1 MNYDI
6 YCDESGNSGG
16 NYLDPQQPFYI
27 LAGWFVE
34 RNLKY
39 RAENRISLFKKEHFP
54 DKEELKGAEI
64 LKSNRGQ
71 ILGNKLI
78 SDLGQ
83 AHCIPFF
90 VIAEKRYCLSAKMV
104 EAFLDSEHNEKVSP
118 AFSWMNGIKK
128 DIAQVIYNIS
138 DRSLEMFANAYK
150 NPSIEALMNAQQTL
164 IYELNQNS
172 YSEIA
177 SAIEGSTKYMD
188 LILEEENYGIN
199 ALPNKA
205 LRSLNLPIFTSFIQ
219 IVERFTR
226 NQKVKKVRMF
236 HDETKQ
242 FREAYPEAFNWY
254 ARAKKEPVEFVLEN
268 GTTILSS
275 LKSLQVF
282 DMQESKDSMLIQGA
296 DMLASFINLYCTRIM
311 TNKKISPE
319 LKKFGELLF
328 SALWVNDKFA
338 GYGFSDLVSS
348 SDFKYQLATSVG
360 IEPKPI
366 DNTYLEKLKLDPY
379 IKI

>member
-39 RAENRISLFKKEHFP
+39 RAENRVIAFKKEHFP

-64 LKSNRGQ
+64 LKSNHGQ
-71 ILGNKLI
+71 ILGNKLL
-78 SDLGQ
+78 SELGKGN
-83 AHCIPFF
+83 CIPFF

-104 EAFLDSEHNEKVSP
+104 EAFLDPVHNEKVST

-128 DIAQVIYNIS
+128 DIAQIIYNVS
-138 DRSLEMFANAYK
+138 DQSLKKFANAHKY
-150 NPSIEALMNAQQTL
+150 PSIEALMDAQQTL
-164 IYELNQNS
+164 IDELNQNG
-172 YSEIA
+172 YTDIA
-177 SAIEGSTKYMD
+177 NAIDGSTKYMD
-188 LILEEENYGIN
+188 LILEEETYAID

-205 LRSLNLPIFTSFIQ
+205 LRALNLPVFTDFIQ

-226 NQKVKKVRMF
+226 NHNIKKVRMF

-242 FREAYPEAFNWY
+242 FREAYPEAFSWY
-254 ARAKKEPVEFVLEN
+254 ARAKKEHVELVLEN
-268 GTTILSS
+268 GNTILSS
-275 LKSLQVF
+275 FKSLQVF
-282 DMQESKDSMLIQGA
+282 GMQESKGSMLIQGA
-296 DMLASFINLYCTRIM
+296 DILASFINLYCTRIM
-311 TNKKISPE
+311 KNKKISPE
-319 LKKFGELLF
+319 LKKLGELLLG
-328 SALWVNDKFA
+328 ALLVNDKFE
-338 GYGFSDLVSS
+338 GHGFTDLISS
-348 SDFKYQLATSVG
+348 TNFKHQLATSIG
-360 IEPKPI
+360 LQPKPI
-366 DNTYLEKLKLDPY
+366 DNTHLEKLKLEPY

>member
-39 RAENRISLFKKEHFP
+39 RAENRILSFKKDYFP
-54 DKEELKGAEI
+54 DKQELKGAEI
-64 LKSNRGQ
+64 LKSNAGQ
-71 ILGNKLI
+71 TLGNKLL
-78 SDLGQ
+78 SELGD

-90 VIAEKRYCLSAKMV
+90 VIAEKRYCLSALMV
-104 EAFLDSEHNEKVSP
+104 EKFLDPAHNEKVSSS
-118 AFSWMNGIKK
+118 FSWMNSIKQ

-138 DRSLEMFANAYK
+138 DHSLEKFANAYK
-150 NPSIEALMNAQQTL
+150 NPSIESLRDSQQTL
-164 IYELNQNS
+164 IYELNQKGFT
-172 YSEIA
+172 EIA
-177 SAIEGSTKYMD
+177 SAVDGSTKYID
-188 LILEEENYGIN
+188 LILEEETYAID

-205 LRSLNLPIFTSFIQ
+205 LRALNLPVFTDFIQ
-219 IVERFTR
+219 IVERFTK
-226 NQKVKKVRMF
+226 NQNIKKVRMF

-242 FREAYPEAFNWY
+242 FREAYPEAFSWY
-254 ARAKKEPVEFVLEN
+254 AQKKNEQVELVLEN

-282 DMQESKDSMLIQGA
+282 GMQESKGSMLIQGA
-296 DMLASFINLYCTRIM
+296 DILASFINLYCTRIM

-319 LKKFGELLF
+319 LKKLGELLL
-328 SALWVNDKFA
+328 SALVVNDKFA
-338 GYGFSDLVSS
+338 GNGFCDLISS
-348 SDFKYQLATSVG
+348 TDFKHQLATNNG
-360 IEPKPI
+360 LNPKPI
-366 DNTYLEKLKLDPY
+366 DNTYLEKLKLDPH